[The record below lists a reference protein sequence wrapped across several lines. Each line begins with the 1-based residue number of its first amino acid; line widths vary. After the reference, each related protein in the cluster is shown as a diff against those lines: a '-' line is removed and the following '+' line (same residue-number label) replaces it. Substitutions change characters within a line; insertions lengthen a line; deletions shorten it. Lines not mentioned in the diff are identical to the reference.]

1 MRTLIV
7 ASLTVL
13 FASAVAMA
21 DEKKAP
27 PVRALDVKVDG
38 EVTNRFGSPVVI
50 ANAEQLARAIKDEAA
65 VAAVKK
71 AADFEKEQVVYFS
84 WSGSGQDKLTFAAGS
99 DPKGPDVIF
108 TYTPGRTRDVR
119 MHKKL
124 FALPKDAKFKVVG
137 P

>member
-7 ASLTVL
+7 TSLTVL
-13 FASAVAMA
+13 FASVLAMA
-21 DEKKAP
+21 DEKKAS
-27 PVRALDVKVDG
+27 PVRVLDVKIDG

-50 ANAEQLARAIKDEAA
+50 ADLEQLAKAIKDEAA
-65 VAAVKK
+65 FAVIKK
-71 AADFEKEQVVYFS
+71 AVDFDKEQVVYFA
-84 WSGSGQDKLTFAAGS
+84 WSGSGQDKLAFAAGT
-99 DPKGPDVIF
+99 DKKGPDVIV

-119 MHKKL
+119 MHKML